1 MDIPNTERVKLKDFS
16 TKDIFTGLSCSIWDI
31 FIFRGEGSILRE
43 WGGSS
48 CNRFTIIHKNEHAAL
63 ALCDVDNLT
72 EAAVTTVGLVVFNY
86 LSSESKF
93 QHGWYQIIDPIT
105 LPLSYVEWSV

>member
-1 MDIPNTERVKLKDFS
+1 MFHLGYIHLSER
-16 TKDIFTGLSCSIWDI
+16 
-31 FIFRGEGSILRE
+31 RGYFERA
-43 WGGSS
+43 GGGS
-48 CNRFTIIHKNEHAAL
+48 CNRFTIIHKNENAAL
-63 ALCDVDNLT
+63 ALCDVDNVT

-105 LPLSYVEWSV
+105 LPLSYVQWSV